1 MRNSVALAA
10 LVAGVFSVSAADAAV
25 LVTVDKSIQQMTV
38 EVDGRP
44 LYQWPVST
52 GKAGNYETPSGK
64 YKAFR
69 MERDHFSKEW
79 DDAPMPFSIFFTQK
93 GHAIHGSNETKRLG
107 TPASHG
113 CVRLLPANAE
123 KLFALVEKEGVLN
136 TTVVLTGA
144 TPSSAPAVARR
155 NVLPRPADADQ
166 DEQPPQQYG
175 QQQYAQPQYAQPQYQ
190 QPQYAQPQYQQPQY
204 AQPQYGRP
212 WGNPNYYVQQQ
223 PQYATP
229 QPQYIQPQP
238 QPQYQYA
245 QPRYADQTP
254 VQGYRYR
261 DPYYRDPYAD
271 LPPPP
276 RPRTLFPF

>member
-1 MRNSVALAA
+1 MSVVVFGKRVAMSCNSVVLAA
-10 LVAGVFSVSAADAAV
+10 VVAGVFSVSAADAAV

-44 LYQWPVST
+44 VYQWPVST
-52 GKAGNYETPSGK
+52 GKAGNYDTPSGK
-64 YKAFR
+64 FKAFR

-93 GHAIHGSNETKRLG
+93 GHAIHGSNDTKRLG

-123 KLFALVEKEGVLN
+123 KLFALVEKEGVLK
-136 TTVVLTGA
+136 TTVVLTGV

-155 NVLPRPADADQ
+155 NVLPRPGDADQ
-166 DEQPPQQYG
+166 DDVQPQQQYG
-175 QQQYAQPQYAQPQYQ
+175 QQ
-190 QPQYAQPQYQQPQY
+190 QYAQPQYQQPQY

-212 WGNPNYYVQQQ
+212 WGNPNYYAQQQ
-223 PQYATP
+223 PQYV
-229 QPQYIQPQP
+229 QP

-245 QPRYADQTP
+245 QPRYAEP
-254 VQGYRYR
+254 APAQGYRYR
-261 DPYYRDPYAD
+261 DPYYRDPYGE

>member
-1 MRNSVALAA
+1 MSRNSVVVAA
-10 LVAGVFSVSAADAAV
+10 LVTGALWVSAARGAV

-64 YKAFR
+64 FKAFR

-79 DDAPMPFSIFFTQK
+79 DDAPMPFSIFFTPK

-136 TTVVLTGA
+136 TTVVLTGV

-155 NVLPRPADADQ
+155 SVLPRP
-166 DEQPPQQYG
+166 DEVDETYAPPQRYG
-175 QQQYAQPQYAQPQYQ
+175 QPQYQYAQPQYQ
-190 QPQYAQPQYQQPQY
+190 QPQYQQPQY
-204 AQPQYGRP
+204 GQRYGSPYYAQQ
-212 WGNPNYYVQQQ
+212 
-223 PQYATP
+223 
-229 QPQYIQPQP
+229 

-245 QPRYADQTP
+245 QPRYAEP
-254 VQGYRYR
+254 ASAPGYRYR
-261 DPYYRDPYAD
+261 DPYYRDPNGD
-271 LPPPP
+271 IPPPP
-276 RPRTLFPF
+276 RPRSLFPF

>member
-1 MRNSVALAA
+1 MKRFLLVAA
-10 LVAGVFSVSAADAAV
+10 LGVLVPACADAAV
-25 LVTVDKSIQQMTV
+25 TITIDKSIQEMTV

-52 GKAGNYETPSGK
+52 GKGAQYDTPSGK
-64 YKAFR
+64 FKAFR

-93 GHAIHGSNETKRLG
+93 GHAIHGSNDTKRLG

-136 TTVVLTGA
+136 TTVVLTGVA
-144 TPSSAPAVARR
+144 PSSAPAVARR
-155 NVLPRPADADQ
+155 NVLPRPGDADQ
-166 DEQPPQQYG
+166 AYEQPPQQYG
-175 QQQYAQPQYAQPQYQ
+175 QQQYAQPQYQ
-190 QPQYAQPQYQQPQY
+190 QPQYAQPQYQQPQPQY

-212 WGNPNYYVQQQ
+212 WGNPNYYAQQQ
-223 PQYATP
+223 PQYAA
-229 QPQYIQPQP
+229 P

-245 QPRYADQTP
+245 QPRYAEPTP
-254 VQGYRYR
+254 AQGYRYR
-261 DPYYRDPYAD
+261 DPYPRDPYGD

>member
-1 MRNSVALAA
+1 MPRNSVVLAA
-10 LVAGVFSVSAADAAV
+10 LVAGVFSASAADAAV
-25 LVTVDKSIQQMTV
+25 LVTIDKSIQQMTV

-52 GKAGNYETPSGK
+52 GKAGNYDTPSGK
-64 YKAFR
+64 FKAFR

-136 TTVVLTGA
+136 TTVALTGV

-155 NVLPRPADADQ
+155 NVLPRPGEGEGDQ
-166 DEQPPQQYG
+166 DYGQQPQQYG
-175 QQQYAQPQYAQPQYQ
+175 QQ
-190 QPQYAQPQYQQPQY
+190 QYAQPQYQQPQY

-212 WGNPNYYVQQQ
+212 WGNPNYYAQQQPQQQ
-223 PQYATP
+223 PQYAA
-229 QPQYIQPQP
+229 P
-238 QPQYQYA
+238 QPQYQNA
-245 QPRYADQTP
+245 QPRYAEP

-261 DPYYRDPYAD
+261 DPYGD

>member
-1 MRNSVALAA
+1 MPRNSVVLAA

-52 GKAGNYETPSGK
+52 GKAGNYDTPAGK
-64 YKAFR
+64 FKAFR

-93 GHAIHGSNETKRLG
+93 GHAIHGSNDTKHLG

-136 TTVVLTGA
+136 TTVVLTGV

-155 NVLPRPADADQ
+155 NVLPRPGDADQ
-166 DEQPPQQYG
+166 VYEQPPQQYG
-175 QQQYAQPQYAQPQYQ
+175 LQQYAQPQYQ
-190 QPQYAQPQYQQPQY
+190 QQPQYV
-204 AQPQYGRP
+204 RP
-212 WGNPNYYVQQQ
+212 WGNPNYYAQQQ
-223 PQYATP
+223 PQYV
-229 QPQYIQPQP
+229 QP

-245 QPRYADQTP
+245 QPRYADPTP

-261 DPYYRDPYAD
+261 DPYGD